1 MFDQIQQTNRQSS
14 QAGATTASSKGT
26 EFDRVPEILA
36 PVGGREQFFA
46 ALNAGADAVFLGLKQ
61 FNARSRAEN
70 FTIDDL
76 AALVPLAHHF
86 DMKVL
91 VTLNIL
97 LKTSELNDL
106 IRTLADL
113 ENVGVDAIIVQDLGV
128 ARLARRYFPSLR
140 LHASTQLAVHNTAG
154 ALQAAALGFKR
165 VVVAREMT
173 ATELRRMRRDV
184 PREVIEIEAFCHG
197 SLCYSYSGLC
207 FFSGAQDARSGNR
220 GECAYTCRKPYKILN
235 EPGHGF
241 LFSMRDLDTSRDL
254 ELFLRAGVDTLK
266 IEGRKKD
273 AQYVASVVRLYRRML
288 DEAVGYSTLRPK
300 APQSRGLDLSEAQL
314 REQLQLSFQRQATS
328 FFVKGR
334 YHENVIDLDNPTHVG
349 VLAGT
354 VSRVKGRMIHLRTLT
369 PLDRF
374 DGLRLSGQQPV
385 FHSRPQHGH
394 EVAGDISQ
402 ARQKYENAVP
412 QFSLRQMMIA
422 GKPVFSCP
430 FGVEVAIEVPPQLA
444 LPQVGDQIFKVR
456 SDALRQRTEQD
467 TRTPPEYRLRPLI
480 PVTTRVIA
488 SRHGHELHLL
498 VRVEKAGALLGEASF
513 VGEWQDATSWTVH
526 QDRMIQHFRIWGDI
540 GFYSEDLRLEGEA
553 GWHLA
558 DRDAKGLKRRLA
570 DILVIA
576 NGARMQ
582 RQVALA
588 LSDVASSNDVAGLAV
603 RDDSSLVVKFD
614 RPEYIRYLVEI
625 LSAPDGLP
633 IREIVFEP
641 KKAMLG
647 GVTVMEL
654 AREMEAFTRR
664 FHIPFRLA
672 IPTVVRDWDKPLLH
686 HWVKGLQAVIEG
698 RFEVGN
704 IGAWQLLNEW
714 GLTGESASLTGDF
727 TLYGL
732 NPMAVAA
739 LHDLNIKILAL
750 SIEDDQTNMADNL
763 KHGIWCQGILPQA
776 ILFKDTPLF
785 IGEACSLTA
794 LHNGCPTAKVCGYR
808 TLHIEN
814 DAGERFYVG
823 HESCK
828 SIVYGEDAYSIAS
841 FKSKLEELGV
851 RNFRIDFLTRP
862 YTRERFQ
869 EVLFLAWAGQK
880 VPGTHTANFA
890 RSLL

>member
-1 MFDQIQQTNRQSS
+1 MFDQPLKTNVEST
-14 QAGATTASSKGT
+14 QADNAARPLR
-26 EFDRVPEILA
+26 EAQLAHVPEILA

-70 FTIDDL
+70 FTIEDL

-86 DMKVL
+86 GMKVL

-97 LKTSELNDL
+97 LKTSELKDL

-254 ELFLRAGVDTLK
+254 ELFLGAGVDTLK

-300 APQSRGLDLSEAQL
+300 APQRFGLDLSEAQL

-354 VSRVKGRMIHLRTLT
+354 VSRIKGRMIYLHALT
-369 PLDRF
+369 SLDRF
-374 DGLRLSGQQPV
+374 DGLRIDTRQPV
-385 FHSRPQHGH
+385 YHSRPQHGQA
-394 EVAGDISQ
+394 VAGDISQ
-402 ARQKYENAVP
+402 ARKKYENAVP
-412 QFSLRQMMIA
+412 QFSLRQMMVA
-422 GKPVFSCP
+422 GKAAFSCP
-430 FGVEVAIEVPPQLA
+430 PGGEVAIEIPPQLA
-444 LPQVGDQIFKVR
+444 LPQVGDRVFKVR

-488 SRHGHELHLL
+488 ERAGHNLHIQI
-498 VRVEKAGALLGEASF
+498 RVEKAGALLGEASY
-513 VGEWQDATSWTVH
+513 VGEWQDSNSWPAL
-526 QDRMIQHFRIWGDI
+526 QERMHHHFGIWGDI

-570 DILVIA
+570 DILGDV
-576 NGARMQ
+576 NEARMQ
-582 RQVALA
+582 RQAALA
-588 LSDVASSNDVAGLAV
+588 LAEVESQDDVTGSVE
-603 RDDSSLVVKFD
+603 RDDSGLTVKID
-614 RPEYIRYLVEI
+614 RPEYIRYLAEI
-625 LSAPDGLP
+625 LSASDRLP
-633 IREIVFEP
+633 IQEIVFEP

-647 GVTVMEL
+647 TVTIEEL
-654 AREMEAFTRR
+654 AREMESFTRR
-664 FHIPFRLA
+664 FNIPFRLA
-672 IPTVVRDWDKPLLH
+672 IPTIVRDWDKPLLQ

-704 IGAWQLLNEW
+704 IGAWQLLHEW
-714 GLTGESASLTGDF
+714 GFADKALSLTGDF

-732 NPMAVAA
+732 NPVAVAA
-739 LHDLNIKILAL
+739 LHDLNIKVLAL
-750 SIEDDQTNMADNL
+750 SVEDDQTNMADNL
-763 KHGIWCQGILPQA
+763 KHGVWRQGIQPQA
-776 ILFKDTPLF
+776 ILYKDTPLF
-785 IGEACSLTA
+785 
-794 LHNGCPTAKVCGYR
+794 R
-808 TLHIEN
+808 
-814 DAGERFYVG
+814 
-823 HESCK
+823 
-828 SIVYGEDAYSIAS
+828 
-841 FKSKLEELGV
+841 
-851 RNFRIDFLTRP
+851 
-862 YTRERFQ
+862 
-869 EVLFLAWAGQK
+869 
-880 VPGTHTANFA
+880 A
-890 RSLL
+890 RSVLI